1 MLHRHWS
8 TWSRNFLRTT
18 FPRNPICKNKRWLT
32 FMPGV
37 EHLEERCTPTQ
48 VVLTSTAD
56 NTLYEALNQSN
67 QLSNAL
73 GQHFYTGETNQAAGS
88 NLRRGVLMFD
98 LSSVPAGS
106 TVNSVTLTLHMS
118 MTNSGAQNVDLH
130 LLQQNWGE
138 GTSNSGS
145 GGGNGGPATTNDAT
159 WLDTFYDPTNPQ
171 LWTTAGGTFSSTVS
185 ATTSV
190 NDVGFYSWTGSGLN
204 SDVQQWVNQPNA
216 NFGWILIGNETTGGT
231 AKQFDTRENTTSSF
245 VPTLT
250 VSYTP
255 SITNVAINQDIP
267 SLYNAAGQPAA
278 GTQRSMVN
286 DFVYTFSEPVNIL
299 SNAVDPNLFSIA
311 VASGWTGTVPTT
323 IEWAPVDGSGNTQWE
338 VDFGGGSIANGA
350 YTITVSD
357 PEAIT
362 AVSDGQAV
370 SLASS
375 GIGGGTQSFYR
386 LFGDINGDGVVNAAD
401 NARFK
406 QAQTTYNAAF
416 DYNQDGTVNASD
428 NSQFKNDLAVN
439 FTGFTPT
446 I

>member
-1 MLHRHWS
+1 MLYRYGS
-8 TWSRNFLRTT
+8 TWSRILLQTIFR
-18 FPRNPICKNKRWLT
+18 IDSIGKNKRSLA
-32 FMPGV
+32 FLPGI
-37 EHLEERCTPTQ
+37 ENLEERCTPTQ
-48 VVLTSTAD
+48 IVLTSTAD

-73 GQHFYTGETNQAAGS
+73 GQHFYAGETNQAAGS

-98 LSSVPAGS
+98 LSSVPIGS
-106 TVNSVTLTLHMS
+106 TINSVTLTLHMS
-118 MTNSGAQNVDLH
+118 MTNSGAENFDLH

-145 GGGNGGPATTNDAT
+145 GGGNGSPATTNDVT
-159 WLDTFYDPTNPQ
+159 WLDTFYSSTNPQ
-171 LWTTAGGTFSSTVS
+171 LWTTAGGAFSSTVS

-204 SDVQQWVNQPNA
+204 SDVQQWVNQPST
-216 NFGWILIGNETTGGT
+216 NFGWILIGNETTSGT

-250 VSYTP
+250 VNYTP

-267 SLYNAAGQPAA
+267 SLYEAAGQPAP

-286 DFVYTFSEPVNIL
+286 DIVYTFSEPVNIL
-299 SNAVDPNLFSIA
+299 SNAIDPNVFTIA
-311 VASGWTGTVPTT
+311 VASGWTGTAPAT
-323 IEWAPVDGSGNTQWE
+323 IGWAPVAGSGNAQWE

-357 PEAIT
+357 PDSIT
-362 AVSDGQAV
+362 AESDGQTLG
-370 SLASS
+370 LATS
-375 GIGGGTQSFYR
+375 GFGGATQSFYR

-401 NARFK
+401 NAQFK
-406 QAQTTYNAAF
+406 QALATYNAAF
-416 DYNQDGTVNASD
+416 DYNDDGVVNGADSV
-428 NSQFKNDLAVN
+428 QFKNDLTVN